1 MTKIDTLTEPLIFQ
15 IIHQQNKEKAE
26 DSSEDESSEESD
38 DEPQKKKIKVL
49 ISLSNYFFP
58 LRFFICI
65 LSIYAQFSSRLLL
78 LQKL

>member
-26 DSSEDESSEESD
+26 GSSEDESSEESD

-49 ISLSNYFFP
+49 IYFE
-58 LRFFICI
+58 
-65 LSIYAQFSSRLLL
+65 
-78 LQKL
+78 